1 MSTINFDY
9 LHSRVNSSVFAF
21 HTLNS
26 ECVNECTR
34 RCSLLTPTLNFRLFS
49 LLLSP
54 SPKHPNVRLSP
65 KYNRFDRFEMEICQT
80 KTANE
85 RSPKQ
90 LLSHRRIKRSQGQE
104 LNLSPES
111 ICDRFSNPITS
122 NKTFFSPSNG
132 AENYP
137 PNVDCILILEGMC
150 VRWRVAVVAVMSM
163 CPSSPSPLN
172 GESFLFILRRK
183 FSQLIQY
190 L

>member
-1 MSTINFDY
+1 M
-9 LHSRVNSSVFAF
+9 HKKVFIVDSNAEF
-21 HTLNS
+21 PF
-26 ECVNECTR
+26 V
-34 RCSLLTPTLNFRLFS
+34 FS
-49 LLLSP
+49 LLSP